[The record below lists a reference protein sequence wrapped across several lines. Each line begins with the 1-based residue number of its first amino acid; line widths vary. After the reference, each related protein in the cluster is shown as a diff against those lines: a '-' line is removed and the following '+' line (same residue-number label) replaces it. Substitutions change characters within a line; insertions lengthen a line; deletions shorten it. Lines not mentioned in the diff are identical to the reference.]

1 MPEGFMAI
9 RHERCLFVQKAS
21 RAAADSQQ
29 THDPEELREH
39 IRHREIPPGIWRKT
53 DERMAEPI

>member
-1 MPEGFMAI
+1 MAI